1 MTIYLQ
7 ENVLL
12 AACEE
17 HRHSVRRRVRIK
29 SGVPASTISFY
40 ELGRVEPTVYR
51 MDALLKALDQ
61 SIILGKDSTLFK

>member
-1 MTIYLQ
+1 MNIAQFLGQ
-7 ENVLL
+7 CRKESGLSL
-12 AACEE
+12 KQLE
-17 HRHSVRRRVRIK
+17 IK

-61 SIILGKDSTLFK
+61 SVILGKDSTLFK